1 VIFLIN
7 GTLSLNMGAKKH
19 KRNRTWPHDMEDLL
33 LMDCW
38 GLKEVPAW
46 VTALTGLRL
55 PFEDKWRV
63 QVRSEEAKEE
73 GAAPTWWTS
82 RRTKT
87 KWRSLNVQYAALLDG
102 FGPKVIFFS
111 PQKYTRTIS
120 SAHRQANQC

>member
-1 VIFLIN
+1 
-7 GTLSLNMGAKKH
+7 
-19 KRNRTWPHDMEDLL
+19 MEDLL